1 MTIRITNNTSIE
13 EDDDFS
19 IHIYDLGLD
28 FDTVRSYTLGNKDKL
43 VFTIKMST
51 NIERRFVLNYKNNKL
66 QTVTYTDLFSEYPEC
81 NMGKYIYIRSFWSR
95 MVHTQGYIY

>member
-1 MTIRITNNTSIE
+1 MTIRLTNDISID
-13 EDDDFS
+13 EDDDVT
-19 IHIYDLGLD
+19 IHNWDLNIN
-28 FDTVRSYTLGNKDKL
+28 FEPVHSYSSGNKNRL

-51 NIERRFVLNYKNNKL
+51 NIVRRFILNYKDSEL

-95 MVHTQGYIY
+95 MIHTQGYI